1 MGNIEQYF
9 IDHITAC
16 LESTGEDTTVLR
28 KRIKILARNRIDK
41 TVKILKDGLDVGTV
55 AEHRITVALVND
67 PNYGWCFDG
76 GKGYDLHP
84 ILDHT

>member
-1 MGNIEQYF
+1 MRYS
-9 IDHITAC
+9 
-16 LESTGEDTTVLR
+16 L
-28 KRIKILARNRIDK
+28 RNRIDK

-55 AEHRITVALVND
+55 AEHRTTVALVND

-76 GKGYDLHP
+76 GKGYELYP